1 MAFESDDVPEDLR
14 SAVIV
19 PLYKGNREMIKCKNY
34 RGISLL
40 SVVGKIYVDILV
52 DRVCSMTGGLMDD
65 KQGGFRAGR
74 GYVDQ
79 IFTLI
84 QINVESMW
92 GLWISRR
99 HMIG

>member
-1 MAFESDDVPEDLR
+1 MAFESDAVPEDLR

-19 PLYKGNREMIKCKNY
+19 PLYNGKGEMIKCKKY
-34 RGISLL
+34 RGMSLL
-40 SVVGKIYVDILV
+40 SVVSNIYADILV
-52 DRVCSMTGGLMDD
+52 HRVRSVTGGLIDD

-84 QINVESMW
+84 QIDEKAREKNV
-92 GLWISRR
+92 
-99 HMIG
+99 